1 MLKTQRVYFLLALCV
16 LFWSGNFV
24 IGRYVKADISP
35 IEMAFFRWFF
45 TLIFISPAFLFL
57 DIKKVFNIVKKNFL
71 IISILSLL
79 GITIFNTIVYTALQ
93 TTTTTNALLI
103 NSTTP
108 LIILV
113 LSYFILKTKIT
124 LIQILGIFIS
134 TFGVVFLVLKAD
146 SQTLLTLNF
155 HEGDFW
161 IIVSSTVWALYSVL
175 IKFKP
180 KELNFIE
187 LFVCTV
193 VLGFI
198 YFLPLYLYQGY
209 SLSSEIVLFKNYW
222 PFFIYVSVFTSII
235 CYYLWHYGID
245 KIGADKTGQ
254 FTHLMPIFGSIL
266 AFIFLGEVLEYYH
279 IIGGLF
285 IAIGIYLS
293 LFLSKKIS

>member
-1 MLKTQRVYFLLALCV
+1 MKTQRVYFLLALCV

-24 IGRYVKADISP
+24 LGRYVKSNIDP

-45 TLIFISPAFLFL
+45 VLVFISPTFFFL
-57 DIKKVFNIVKKNFL
+57 DLKKIYKIVKENFL
-71 IISILSLL
+71 IISILSFL
-79 GITIFNTIVYTALQ
+79 GITLFNTIVYSALQ
-93 TTTTTNALLI
+93 TTTATNALLI

-108 LIILV
+108 LIILG
-113 LSYFILKTKIT
+113 LSYFILKRNIT
-124 LIQILGIFIS
+124 LIQLFGIILS
-134 TFGVVFLVLKAD
+134 TFGVVFLVLKA
-146 SQTLLTLNF
+146 QLNTIFTLDF
-155 HEGDFW
+155 HMGDFW
-161 IIVSSTVWALYSVL
+161 IIISSFTWALYSVL

-187 LFVCTV
+187 LFVCFV

-198 YFLPLYLYQGY
+198 FLLPLYLYQGF
-209 SLSSEIVLFKNYW
+209 SFSHEIILVKENW
-222 PFFIYVSVFTSII
+222 HFFVYISVFTSII

-245 KIGADKTGQ
+245 EIGAEKTGQ

-279 IIGGLF
+279 IIGAIF